1 MRIFWSDKGNSCER
15 RGLGAQETGTLLVKQ
30 DEFSASDSAGD
41 APFTPHRANTIVSGF
56 HKLES
61 GCLGNRSSHLFCPKT
76 TFRQELLCRTWGNR
90 PNDRL
95 LAGE

>member
-15 RGLGAQETGTLLVKQ
+15 RGLGAQETRKLLVKQ

-61 GCLGNRSSHLFCPKT
+61 GCLGYRSSHFSTQKHLK
-76 TFRQELLCRTWGNR
+76 RELLCRTWGSR
-90 PNDRL
+90 PNDRPS
-95 LAGE
+95 GEE